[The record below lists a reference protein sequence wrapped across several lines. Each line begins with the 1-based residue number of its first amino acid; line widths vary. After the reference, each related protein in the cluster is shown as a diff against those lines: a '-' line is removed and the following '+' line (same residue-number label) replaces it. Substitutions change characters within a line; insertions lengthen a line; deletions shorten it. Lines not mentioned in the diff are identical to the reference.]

1 MGPSLQALQLG
12 GVCRSPGQ
20 WDSLVKAADWGGG
33 PLRALSLVLGHRNE
47 GGGALPSPGQGGC
60 AGSLPGWGVKS
71 ARLVPTVAF
80 EYWGSAQGS

>member
-47 GGGALPSPGQGGC
+47 GGGAPPSPGQGGC
-60 AGSLPGWGVKS
+60 GGQP
-71 ARLVPTVAF
+71 ARLGCEECQTGVH
-80 EYWGSAQGS
+80 GGI